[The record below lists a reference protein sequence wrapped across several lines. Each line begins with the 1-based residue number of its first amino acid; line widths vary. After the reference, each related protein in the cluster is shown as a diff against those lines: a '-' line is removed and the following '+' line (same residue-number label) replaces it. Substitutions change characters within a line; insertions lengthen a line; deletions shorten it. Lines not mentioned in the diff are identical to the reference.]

1 MEGVFVNLTDN
12 DIIFK
17 PTDNTKATII
27 TKVDSL
33 MSSYKSDVNKK
44 NNSTILGQNGTEL
57 HSLSVSK
64 FKGLGKDH
72 FTDKQIEKIN
82 SICNGHTRLLI
93 MDMEEA
99 IGWISPHSEYAVPF
113 TRYRILVPQFTEKGF
128 IKGFIEFQKP
138 DTLLKS
144 ALKFLNNKKTELKD
158 YVEDISGTPPT
169 STGLR
174 SSESN

>member
-17 PTDNTKATII
+17 PSENTKATIVP
-27 TKVDSL
+27 KVDNL
-33 MSSYKSDVNKK
+33 KSSYKSNEDNLK
-44 NNSTILGQNGTEL
+44 NNSILGQNGTEL
-57 HSLSVSK
+57 HSLPVSK
-64 FKGLGKDH
+64 FRGLGKDH

-99 IGWISPHSEYAVPF
+99 IGWISPHSEYVVQF

-169 STGLR
+169 NGLR
-174 SSESN
+174 SS